1 MNTSIMSQGCLLD
14 TLTIITGDIGSLGI
28 NEAMEGLQN
37 ASVGW
42 EKVSY
47 KFLSLFRAENFLV

>member
-1 MNTSIMSQGCLLD
+1 MSQGCLLD

-28 NEAMEGLQN
+28 NEAMEGLQK

-42 EKVSY
+42 ETVSY
-47 KFLSLFRAENFLV
+47 KFLSLF